1 MIGGVTFAIAGHPR
15 FSAFRYR
22 IGAQVDVPTFRLSLW
37 GVLAM
42 VNDSVRVVTGVSV
55 EILDNEVVVLDPRSG
70 LVHRLTGMAAQ
81 VVQTIHDG
89 AHESAQW
96 SEQELEAISVLAD
109 LGIVEA
115 PSGLS
120 RRSLLTMA
128 AAGAAVG
135 VVTLALPGAAAAA
148 SVAGGPIY
156 NVVNG
161 TMATHPMDQST
172 LVTFTQDGSFDLN
185 PSYVTSK
192 GALALY
198 YLLVGGGGAGGFS
211 LRGADTHSLPGDVT
225 LGGGG
230 GGGQMFRADP
240 DFGDSPTQ
248 LSIGGTY
255 IVTVG
260 GGGVAAVSTTRGDD
274 YPGGGGG
281 TSSITGP
288 GSLSITAAGGGGGGA
303 GSGGI
308 ASGGSSP
315 TASGSNPG
323 GALAP
328 MAAAA
333 VPVRAWGYGGVPGA
347 GTVTAGGNGAAGLGT
362 AFTGVPFEPGP
373 GGGGGGGAGGGGAGG
388 TGGFGTVGGAGGVY
402 GTPGA
407 QATAGTPNSGAGG
420 GGGGPATLGTKA
432 GDGTAGIVIIRYTP
446 TP

>member
-1 MIGGVTFAIAGHPR
+1 
-15 FSAFRYR
+15 
-22 IGAQVDVPTFRLSLW
+22 
-37 GVLAM
+37 M
-42 VNDSVRVVTGVSV
+42 VNHSVRVVTDVSV

-128 AAGAAVG
+128 AAGVAVG

-161 TMATHPMDQST
+161 TMSTHPMDSST

-211 LRGADTHSLPGDVT
+211 LRGADTDGFAGDVT
-225 LGGGG
+225 FGGGG

-240 DFGDSPTQ
+240 DFSDPATQ
-248 LSIGGTY
+248 LSISGTY

-260 GGGVAAVSTTRGDD
+260 GGGVAAVSTTRGVD
-274 YPGGGGG
+274 YPGGDGG

-308 ASGGSSP
+308 RSGGSSP

-323 GALAP
+323 GAAGAP
-328 MAAAA
+328 GTYGSGGGA
-333 VPVRAWGYGGVPGA
+333 GQSLGGTGGVPGD

-388 TGGFGTVGGAGGVY
+388 TGGIGTVGGAGGVY

-446 TP
+446 TA